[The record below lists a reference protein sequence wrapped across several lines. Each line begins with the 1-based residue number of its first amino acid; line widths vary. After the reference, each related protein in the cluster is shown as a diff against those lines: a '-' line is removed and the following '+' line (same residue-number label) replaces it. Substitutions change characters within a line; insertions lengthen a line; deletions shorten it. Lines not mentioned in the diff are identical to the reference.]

1 MKDYRKL
8 NLKCKNL
15 LLKGI
20 WNVRSDDIKEIFS
33 IVDVNNNMILDYIK
47 MDDFFYCS
55 DTLNDKVLNYLS
67 REVSE

>member
-33 IVDVNNNMILDYIK
+33 IVDVNNNMILNYIK
-47 MDDFFYCS
+47 MDDFF
-55 DTLNDKVLNYLS
+55 LLAG
-67 REVSE
+67 